1 METRDNQSVEL
12 EHDQKLF
19 VVVGGEGKD
28 TQMLTED
35 DNLVV
40 FESLWH
46 AGPLVH
52 DLQALGITAC
62 MVTMP
67 LDGLYFLAEGMD
79 LGLWVLRHDGSINS
93 VDEIIF
99 P

>member
-1 METRDNQSVEL
+1 MEARERHGVDL
-12 EHDQKLF
+12 EYDQKLF
-19 VVVGGEGKD
+19 MMVGGEGKD
-28 TQMLTED
+28 AKLLTTD

-79 LGLWVLRHDGSINS
+79 LGLWVLRHDGTITP
-93 VDEIIF
+93 VDAVTF